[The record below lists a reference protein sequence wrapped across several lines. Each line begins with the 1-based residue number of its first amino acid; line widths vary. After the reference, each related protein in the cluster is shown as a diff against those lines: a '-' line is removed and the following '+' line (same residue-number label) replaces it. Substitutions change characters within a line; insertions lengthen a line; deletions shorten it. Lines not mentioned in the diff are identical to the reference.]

1 MKASTPRGQDA
12 ASTNGH
18 RDPVEEKRFG
28 KVYDARVMRRLWPF
42 AAPHTTVLIVAAVC
56 MVGVAASQLLGPYL
70 IKLAL
75 DGPIAQGDPGSSP
88 GQALRALTVIVLFY
102 LGNTLAGWGLQY
114 GQTLLLM
121 RAAQRVLLKLR
132 QALFRHLMRL
142 DTAFHD
148 RQSVGRLMSRVQN
161 DVGTLQDLF
170 TSGILS
176 ILSDALTL
184 VGILV
189 VLFTMHPYLAALT
202 SLVVPLVLIVTAYW
216 RTHSRRAFQV
226 VRRALARVNASLQEN
241 ISSVRVIQSLCSE
254 TINLRRFE
262 GLNGDHLDAT
272 LKAAHLSA
280 LFFPAVEMMTTLAI
294 AVVVVCGAPLVMA
307 GDLTAGALVAFV
319 LYMYRFFEPLRD
331 LSFRWNSL
339 QMAMASGERIF
350 EVLETPRRVLE
361 DAAPVRLPRMRGEV
375 AFRGV
380 SFHYQPGVPVLD
392 NFSLEVPAGQSL
404 AIVGHTGAGK
414 TTLIN
419 LLARF
424 YDVTEGAIC
433 IDGIDLRRLSQAD
446 LRRQV
451 AIVLQEPFLFS
462 GTVRDNLR
470 YANPDASDAEVEAAA
485 RALGVHD
492 SILRLEHGYDTE
504 VRERGS
510 LLSHGQRQLVSFVR
524 ALLADPRI
532 LILDEATASIDVE
545 AERLVQAGLK
555 TLLRGRTTFVIA
567 HRLSTVKQADRIIVL
582 ENGRLMESGTHE
594 ELIRREGPYARL
606 YDMTYASLVA
616 GFDGN
621 NSGAQLYV

>member
-1 MKASTPRGQDA
+1 MRASTTRNPDTA
-12 ASTNGH
+12 PNNGH
-18 RDPVEEKRFG
+18 RDPAEEKRFG

-88 GQALRALTVIVLFY
+88 GQALHALTVIVLFY

-121 RAAQRVLLKLR
+121 RAAQRVLLNLR

-142 DTAFHD
+142 DVAFHD

-189 VLFTMHPYLAALT
+189 VLFTMHPYLALLT
-202 SLVVPLVLIVTAYW
+202 SVVVPLVLIVTAYW
-216 RTHSRRAFQV
+216 RAHSRRAFRV
-226 VRRALARVNASLQEN
+226 VRRALARVNVSLQEN

-254 TINLRRFE
+254 TINMRRFE
-262 GLNGDHLDAT
+262 RLNADHLDAT

-280 LFFPAVEMMTTLAI
+280 LFFPAIEMMTTLAI
-294 AVVVVCGAPLVMA
+294 AVVVVCGAPLVMD
-307 GDLTAGALVAFV
+307 GDLSAGVLVAFV

-350 EVLETPRRVLE
+350 EVLETPRHVLE
-361 DAAPVRLPRMRGEV
+361 DPAPVRLPRLRGEV
-375 AFRGV
+375 AFRRV

-392 NFSLEVPAGQSL
+392 NFSLEVSAGQSL
-404 AIVGHTGAGK
+404 AIIGHTGAGK

-419 LLARF
+419 LLTRF
-424 YDVTEGAIC
+424 YDVTEGAIL
-433 IDGIDLRRLSQAD
+433 IDGIDLRRLSQTD

-470 YANPDASDAEVEAAA
+470 YANPDVSDAAVEAAA

-545 AERLVQAGLK
+545 AERLVQTGLK
-555 TLLRGRTTFVIA
+555 TLLRGRTTFIIA

-594 ELIRREGPYARL
+594 ELIRRHGPYARL
-606 YDMTYASLVA
+606 YDMTYASLVV
-616 GFDGN
+616 GFDGE
-621 NSGAQLYV
+621 

>member
-1 MKASTPRGQDA
+1 MTA
-12 ASTNGH
+12 ATTRNQGGAPTNGH

-28 KVYDARVMRRLWPF
+28 KVVDARVMRRLWPF

-75 DGPIAQGDPGSSP
+75 DGPIAQGDP
-88 GQALRALTVIVLFY
+88 RALTAVVLFY

-121 RAAQRVLLKLR
+121 RAAQRVLLTLR

-262 GLNGDHLDAT
+262 RLNGDHLEAT

-350 EVLETPRRVLE
+350 EVLETPRHVLE

-419 LLARF
+419 LLTRF
-424 YDVTEGAIC
+424 YDVTEGAVL

-446 LRRQV
+446 LRRQI

-594 ELIRREGPYARL
+594 ELVRREGPYARL

-616 GFDGN
+616 EFDD
-621 NSGAQLYV
+621 GA

>member
-1 MKASTPRGQDA
+1 MKASAPRNQA
-12 ASTNGH
+12 AAPSNGH
-18 RDPVEEKRFG
+18 REPVEEKRFG
-28 KVYDARVMRRLWPF
+28 KVYDARVMQRLWPF
-42 AAPHTTVLIVAAVC
+42 AVPHTTVLIVAAVC
-56 MVGVAASQLLGPYL
+56 MVGVAGSQLLGPYL

-75 DGPIAQGDPGSSP
+75 DGPIAQGD
-88 GQALRALTVIVLFY
+88 LRALKVVVLFY

-121 RAAQRVLLKLR
+121 RAAQRVLLNLR

-142 DTAFHD
+142 DVAFHD
-148 RQSVGRLMSRVQN
+148 GQSVGRLMSRVQN

-189 VLFTMHPYLAALT
+189 VLFTMHPYLALLT
-202 SLVVPLVLIVTAYW
+202 SVVVPMVLIVTAYW

-254 TINLRRFE
+254 AINLRRFE
-262 GLNGDHLDAT
+262 RLNGDHLDGT

-280 LFFPAVEMMTTLAI
+280 LFFPAIEMMTTLAI
-294 AVVVVCGAPLVMA
+294 AVVVVCGVPLVME
-307 GDLTAGALVAFV
+307 GDLSAGVLVAFV

-350 EVLETPRRVLE
+350 EVLETPRHILE
-361 DAAPVRLPRMRGEV
+361 DAAPVRLPRLRGEV
-375 AFRGV
+375 EFRRV
-380 SFHYQPGVPVLD
+380 SFHYQPEVPVLQA
-392 NFSLEVPAGQSL
+392 FSLQVPAGQRL

-419 LLARF
+419 LLTRF
-424 YDVTEGAIC
+424 YDVTEGAILV
-433 IDGIDLRRLSQAD
+433 DGIDLRRLSQAD

-451 AIVLQEPFLFS
+451 AVVLQEPFLFS
-462 GTVRDNLR
+462 GTMRDNLR
-470 YANPDASDAEVEAAA
+470 YGNPDASDAEVEAAA
-485 RALGVHD
+485 RALGAHD
-492 SILRLEHGYDTE
+492 SILRLEHGYHTE

-510 LLSHGQRQLVSFVR
+510 LLSHGQRQLASFVR

-545 AERLVQAGLK
+545 SERLVQAGLN
-555 TLLRGRTTFVIA
+555 TLLHGRTTFIIA
-567 HRLSTVKQADRIIVL
+567 HRLATVKQADRIIVL
-582 ENGRLMESGTHE
+582 ENGKLMESGTHE
-594 ELIRREGPYARL
+594 ELIRFDGPYARL
-606 YDMTYASLVA
+606 YEMTYASLVT
-616 GFDGN
+616 GLDGEQD
-621 NSGAQLYV
+621 AEV

>member
-1 MKASTPRGQDA
+1 MRASTPRSPDA
-12 ASTNGH
+12 ASGNGH

-28 KVYDARVMRRLWPF
+28 KVYDARVVRRLWPF
-42 AAPHTTVLIVAAVC
+42 AAPHTTVLIVAAIC

-88 GQALRALTVIVLFY
+88 GQALRALTVIVLLY

-148 RQSVGRLMSRVQN
+148 RQSVGRLMSRAQS

-184 VGILV
+184 VGILI

-202 SLVVPLVLIVTAYW
+202 SLVVPVVLLVTAYW
-216 RTHSRRAFQV
+216 RTHSRRAFQA

-262 GLNGDHLDAT
+262 RLNGDHLDAT

-294 AVVVVCGAPLVMA
+294 AVVVVCGAPLVMT

-350 EVLETPRRVLE
+350 EVLETPRRVVE
-361 DAAPVRLPRMRGEV
+361 GATPVRLPRMRGEV

-380 SFHYQPGVPVLD
+380 SFHYQPGVPVLED
-392 NFSLEVPAGQSL
+392 FSLQVPAGQSL

-419 LLARF
+419 LLTRF

-492 SILRLEHGYDTE
+492 SILRLERGYDTE

-555 TLLRGRTTFVIA
+555 TLLHGRTTFVIA

-582 ENGRLMESGTHE
+582 ENGKLMESGTHE

-616 GFDGN
+616 RFDGER
-621 NSGAQLYV
+621 GVEV

>member
-1 MKASTPRGQDA
+1 MKVSTPRNPDA
-12 ASTNGH
+12 APSNGH
-18 RDPVEEKRFG
+18 RDLVEEKRFG
-28 KVYDARVMRRLWPF
+28 RVYDARVMRRLWPF
-42 AAPHTTVLIVAAVC
+42 AVPHTTVLIVAAVC

-75 DGPIAQGDPGSSP
+75 DGPIAQGDP
-88 GQALRALTVIVLFY
+88 RALTVIVLFY

-121 RAAQRVLLKLR
+121 RAAQRVLLNLR

-142 DTAFHD
+142 DVAFHD

-161 DVGTLQDLF
+161 DVGTLQELF

-184 VGILV
+184 VGILI
-189 VLFTMHPYLAALT
+189 VLFTMHPYLALLT
-202 SLVVPLVLIVTAYW
+202 SVVVPLVLIVTAYW
-216 RTHSRRAFQV
+216 RIHSRRAFQV

-262 GLNGDHLDAT
+262 RLNADHLDAT

-280 LFFPAVEMMTTLAI
+280 LFFPAIEMMTTLAI
-294 AVVVVCGAPLVMA
+294 AVVVVCGAPLVMD
-307 GDLTAGALVAFV
+307 GDLSAGVLVAFV

-350 EVLETPRRVLE
+350 EVLETPRHVLE
-361 DAAPVRLPRMRGEV
+361 DAPPVRLPRMRGEV
-375 AFRGV
+375 EFRRV
-380 SFHYQPGVPVLD
+380 SFHYQPGVPVLED
-392 NFSLEVPAGQSL
+392 FSLAVPAGQNL

-419 LLARF
+419 LLTRF
-424 YDVTEGAIC
+424 YDVTEGAIL
-433 IDGIDLRRLSQAD
+433 IDGTDLRRLSQAD

-462 GTVRDNLR
+462 GTVRENLR
-470 YANPDASDAEVEAAA
+470 YANPDVNDAAVEAAA

-492 SILRLEHGYDTE
+492 SIMRLEHGYDTE

-555 TLLRGRTTFVIA
+555 TLLRGRTTFIIA

-582 ENGRLMESGTHE
+582 ENGRLLEGGTHE
-594 ELIRREGPYARL
+594 ELVRRHGPYARL

-616 GFDGN
+616 GLDDE
-621 NSGAQLYV
+621 A

>member
-1 MKASTPRGQDA
+1 MTA
-12 ASTNGH
+12 ATTRKQGGAPTNGH

-28 KVYDARVMRRLWPF
+28 KVYDARVMHRLWPF
-42 AAPHTTVLIVAAVC
+42 AAPHATVLIVAAVC

-75 DGPIAQGDPGSSP
+75 DGPITQGDP
-88 GQALRALTVIVLFY
+88 RALTVIVLFY

-189 VLFTMHPYLAALT
+189 VLFTMHPYLALLT

-262 GLNGDHLDAT
+262 RLNGDHLDAT

-350 EVLETPRRVLE
+350 EVLETPRHVVE
-361 DAAPVRLPRMRGEV
+361 DATPARLPRMRGEV

-419 LLARF
+419 LLTRF
-424 YDVTEGAIC
+424 YDVTEGAIL

-446 LRRQV
+446 LRRQI

-567 HRLSTVKQADRIIVL
+567 HRLSTVRQADRIIVL
-582 ENGRLMESGTHE
+582 ENGKLMESGTHE

-606 YDMTYASLVA
+606 YDMTYVSLVA

-621 NSGAQLYV
+621 NSGVQL

>member
-1 MKASTPRGQDA
+1 MKVSTPRNPDA
-12 ASTNGH
+12 APSNGH
-18 RDPVEEKRFG
+18 RDLVEEKRFG
-28 KVYDARVMRRLWPF
+28 RVYDARVMRRLWPF
-42 AAPHTTVLIVAAVC
+42 AVPHTTVLIVAAVC
-56 MVGVAASQLLGPYL
+56 MAGVAASQLLGPYL

-75 DGPIAQGDPGSSP
+75 DGPIAQGD
-88 GQALRALTVIVLFY
+88 LRALTVIVLLY

-121 RAAQRVLLKLR
+121 RAAQRVLLNLR

-142 DTAFHD
+142 DVAFHD

-184 VGILV
+184 VGILI
-189 VLFTMHPYLAALT
+189 VLFTMHPYLALLT
-202 SLVVPLVLIVTAYW
+202 SAVVPLVLIVTAYW
-216 RTHSRRAFQV
+216 RTHSRRVFQV

-262 GLNGDHLDAT
+262 RLNADHLDAT

-280 LFFPAVEMMTTLAI
+280 LFFPAIEMMTTLAI
-294 AVVVVCGAPLVMA
+294 AVVVVCGAPLVMD
-307 GDLTAGALVAFV
+307 GDLSAGALVAFV

-350 EVLETPRRVLE
+350 EVLETPRHVLE
-361 DAAPVRLPRMRGEV
+361 GAPPVRLPRMRGEV
-375 AFRGV
+375 EFRRV
-380 SFHYQPGVPVLD
+380 SFHYQPGVPVLED
-392 NFSLEVPAGQSL
+392 FSLAVPAGQNL

-419 LLARF
+419 LLTRF
-424 YDVTEGAIC
+424 YDVTEGAIL
-433 IDGIDLRRLSQAD
+433 IDGTDLRRLSQAD

-470 YANPDASDAEVEAAA
+470 YANPDASDAAVEAAA

-492 SILRLEHGYDTE
+492 SIMRLEHGYDTE

-555 TLLRGRTTFVIA
+555 TLLRGRTTFIIA

-582 ENGRLMESGTHE
+582 ENGRLLESGTHE
-594 ELIRREGPYARL
+594 ELVRRHGPYARL
-606 YDMTYASLVA
+606 YDMTYASLVT
-616 GFDGN
+616 GFDEEDDIG
-621 NSGAQLYV
+621 G

>member
-1 MKASTPRGQDA
+1 MRASTPRSPDSA
-12 ASTNGH
+12 PSNGH
-18 RDPVEEKRFG
+18 RDPAEEKRFG
-28 KVYDARVMRRLWPF
+28 RVYDARVMRRLWPF

-56 MVGVAASQLLGPYL
+56 MVGTAASQLLGPYL

-121 RAAQRVLLKLR
+121 RAAQRVLLNLR

-142 DTAFHD
+142 DVAFHD

-189 VLFTMHPYLAALT
+189 VLFTMHPYLALLT
-202 SLVVPLVLIVTAYW
+202 SVVVPLVLIVTAYW
-216 RTHSRRAFQV
+216 RTHSRRAFRV

-254 TINLRRFE
+254 MINMRRFE
-262 GLNGDHLDAT
+262 RLNADHLDAT

-280 LFFPAVEMMTTLAI
+280 LFFPAIEMMTTLAI
-294 AVVVVCGAPLVMA
+294 AVVVVCGAPLVMD
-307 GDLTAGALVAFV
+307 GDLSAGVLVAFV

-350 EVLETPRRVLE
+350 EVLETPRHVLE
-361 DAAPVRLPRMRGEV
+361 DATPVRLPRLRGEV

-419 LLARF
+419 LLTRF
-424 YDVTEGAIC
+424 YDVTEGAIL

-462 GTVRDNLR
+462 GTVRENLR
-470 YANPDASDAEVEAAA
+470 YANPDATDAAVEAAA

-492 SILRLEHGYDTE
+492 SIMRLEHGYDTE

-545 AERLVQAGLK
+545 AERLVQTGLK
-555 TLLRGRTTFVIA
+555 TLLHGRTTFIIA

-594 ELIRREGPYARL
+594 ELVRRHGPYARL

-616 GFDGN
+616 GFDGE
-621 NSGAQLYV
+621 